1 VAHLLTEEVRRL
13 LRDIPLDQIRPNPAQ
28 PRQYF
33 AGISELAQSLIDYGQ
48 LTPVLLRRRNGFYQ
62 IVHGERRYRAAKQAG
77 LPTLRAEVRELTD
90 EEAFQIA
97 LVENLQ
103 RDDLGAV
110 EEARAFERLQRQGM
124 TQEAIGRLVGRSQ
137 QHVAARLSLLN
148 LPDDIQ
154 RLITIRKVTPSMG
167 AILATVS
174 DVEKQRLLAQRL
186 TNEELTVRELREA
199 KREIERQ
206 NTLRSP
212 EPLPTD
218 RLQQVLTLS
227 LQTQGKMERS
237 RISGREWADYAT
249 TVWSDHGLPPFD
261 DSVDHPARFSGV
273 IPWRLIKLFSFV
285 DDVVLDPMV
294 GGGTTLYQAWRLE
307 RFSIGCDVN
316 AAYLSQIQ
324 EELEDPRGDELH
336 KPLVQLGDARDL
348 SFLPDES
355 IHLCITHPPYWNVV
369 PFGGEAQDLSHIG
382 TYDGFLREME
392 RVFEAVRRVLVK
404 DRVFAVVTGDLCR
417 TVDGSGRVLPL
428 HADYIHI
435 AERAGFNLWDLYLWQ
450 LNIPSGRTSVPGSFP
465 FPHKVRAKFAHAY
478 ILIFRRR

>member
-1 VAHLLTEEVRRL
+1 MF
-13 LRDIPLDQIRPNPAQ
+13 RDIPLDEIRPDPNQ
-28 PRQYF
+28 PRKYF
-33 AGISELAQSLIDYGQ
+33 ADIAELAQSLLDYGQ
-48 LTPVLLRRRNGFYQ
+48 LTPVLVRPKNGFYQ
-62 IVHGERRYRAAKQAG
+62 LVHGERRYRAAKRAG
-77 LPTLRAEVRELTD
+77 LTTIRAQVRELSN

-110 EEARAFERLQRQGM
+110 EEARAFERLQKRGM

-154 RLITIRKVTPSMG
+154 RLITIRRVTPSMG

-186 TNEELTVRELREA
+186 TDEELTVRELREA
-199 KREIERQ
+199 KKEVEREVRVAH
-206 NTLRSP
+206 

-218 RLQQVLTLS
+218 RLQQVLKMS
-227 LQTQGKMERS
+227 RQAQGKMERS
-237 RISGREWADYAT
+237 RISGREWAEYDSS
-249 TVWSDHGLPPFD
+249 VWSDHGLPPFE

-294 GGGTTLYQAWRLE
+294 GGGTTLYQAWRLG

-316 AAYLSQIQ
+316 EGYVSQIQ
-324 EELEDPRGDELH
+324 EELENARGEASH
-336 KPLVQLGDARDL
+336 KPIAQVADARHL
-348 SFLPDES
+348 SFLPENS

-369 PFGGEAQDLSHIG
+369 RFGGEEQDLSQVE
-382 TYDGFLREME
+382 TYDGFLTQMQT
-392 RVFEAVRRVLVK
+392 VFESVQRVLVQ

-417 TVDGSGRVLPL
+417 SVEGSGRMFPL
-428 HADYIHI
+428 HADYIRM
-435 AERAGFNLWDLYLWQ
+435 AEQVGFSLWDLYLWR
-450 LNIPSGRTSVPGSFP
+450 LNVVPGSTQSAPGSFP
-465 FPHKVRAKFAHAY
+465 FPHKVRAKFGHSY
-478 ILIFRRR
+478 ILVFRKN